1 MQELVKGLVREIYE
15 EVKVIFMV
23 NEYIVQDYM
32 ELREKRMIL
41 EGYSMSNGM
50 RIFWMLGKMKRD

>member
-50 RIFWMLGKMKRD
+50 RIFRMLGKMKRD